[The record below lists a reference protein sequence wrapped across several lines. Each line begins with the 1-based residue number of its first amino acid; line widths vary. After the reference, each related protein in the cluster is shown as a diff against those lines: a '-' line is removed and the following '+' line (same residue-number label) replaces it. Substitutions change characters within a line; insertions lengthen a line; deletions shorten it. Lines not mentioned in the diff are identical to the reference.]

1 MDKINCILCKYR
13 KSPIIC
19 KEIIMQSQRG
29 MSSWHCPTLSNIYYG
44 KLIYY
49 FPFNLIF
56 KIQVWVWGRRTDKEY
71 NERSINQD
79 V

>member
-1 MDKINCILCKYR
+1 MIWAKY
-13 KSPIIC
+13 SII
-19 KEIIMQSQRG
+19 QLRG
-29 MSSWHCPTLSNIYYG
+29 YKMNKLYYR

-56 KIQVWVWGRRTDKEY
+56 RLQALIWERRADKEY